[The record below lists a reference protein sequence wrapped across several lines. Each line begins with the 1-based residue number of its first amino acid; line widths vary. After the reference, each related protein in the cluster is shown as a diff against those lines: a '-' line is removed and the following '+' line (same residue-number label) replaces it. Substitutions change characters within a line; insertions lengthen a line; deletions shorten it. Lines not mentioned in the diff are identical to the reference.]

1 MKSIQRA
8 SIVILGNFN
17 PVIFQPEWFRRFKI
31 LPEQEIAAAL
41 EEKVIAKPSASF
53 QIVSGYINI
62 ISTLKTELNFPS
74 YGLIAQPTRFE
85 FYSDKKSCFQELAEA
100 TIKIF
105 ELLSHT
111 PVNSIGLNF
120 LADFAIENV
129 ENTLKTLFPTSPD
142 IAKEAFGEEY
152 KVGGK
157 FFFNQTN
164 CNNQVLVQP
173 SEQIE
178 NGIHINFN
186 FRTKIVSHNTEEL
199 LSAIRENY
207 DTNLKEAE
215 KITQTLLNIK
225 EGVFL

>member
-1 MKSIQRA
+1 MESIQRA

-41 EEKVIAKPSASF
+41 EEKVIAKPSANV
-53 QIVSGYINI
+53 QIVSCYTNI
-62 ISTLKTELNFPS
+62 ISTQKTELNFPS
-74 YGLIAQPTRFE
+74 YGLKAQPARFE
-85 FYSDKKSCFQELAEA
+85 FYSDKKSCFQELAESA
-100 TIKIF
+100 IKIF

-120 LADFAIENV
+120 LADFAVENV
-129 ENTLKTLFPTSPD
+129 ENTLKALFPTSPE
-142 IAKEAFGEEY
+142 IAKEAFGEQY

-157 FFFNQTN
+157 FFFNHNN
-164 CNNQVLVQP
+164 CNIQVLVQH
-173 SEQIE
+173 SDQIE

-186 FRTKIVSHNTEEL
+186 FSIKVVSHNTEEL

-207 DTNLKEAE
+207 DSNLKEAE

-225 EGVFL
+225 KDIFL